1 MPIISSKVVKH
12 YNKTLLKPLILQ
24 VFGKSEQSKNILDLP
39 DFSKE
44 EKDEKENRVT
54 ETIQVNEH
62 VEESGVNEKT
72 ADAKHAENIN
82 NVDINEDSETIE
94 VKEEIDKDFESLEN
108 KLKGKKPGAHENL
121 NSNKQKGSVVDEK
134 GSSEYSS
141 NVKDDEK
148 VADNKKEVVPM
159 IEEKR
164 HLEILEAERNK
175 YKTLGYKEGY
185 DKGLLDAKEK
195 FLKAYEADK
204 KDYLE
209 SLASSFSDAINEIKK
224 IRDILLELDKNLPK
238 IVLNFV
244 RRIVGV
250 ERKVNDKV
258 IISVVKSKIEKLKT
272 LEDIKFYVNPA
283 DVEYLRYE
291 FPGYNIEAD
300 ANVTKGSFRVKTRVG
315 EVVFYLDKML
325 DDLEELIYEELN
337 TTQSD

>member
-1 MPIISSKVVKH
+1 
-12 YNKTLLKPLILQ
+12 
-24 VFGKSEQSKNILDLP
+24 
-39 DFSKE
+39 
-44 EKDEKENRVT
+44 
-54 ETIQVNEH
+54 
-62 VEESGVNEKT
+62 
-72 ADAKHAENIN
+72 
-82 NVDINEDSETIE
+82 
-94 VKEEIDKDFESLEN
+94 
-108 KLKGKKPGAHENL
+108 
-121 NSNKQKGSVVDEK
+121 
-134 GSSEYSS
+134 
-141 NVKDDEK
+141 
-148 VADNKKEVVPM
+148 M

-315 EVVFYLDKML
+315 EVIFTSIKCLM
-325 DDLEELIYEELN
+325 I
-337 TTQSD
+337 